1 MLKGNLHLD
10 PIVELKLGTE
20 VMNNLKRELNFL
32 LEVYLLDGADDK
44 RPNDETEQTPS
55 KEMLEGSWEETK
67 GSKSYSIPGAPD
79 HAAVSASMDRQRTQ
93 SASSTE
99 KHASKSTTISFTSRV
114 GPQDKNAFAAEV
126 LEIIN
131 TATSLF

>member
-44 RPNDETEQTPS
+44 RPND
-55 KEMLEGSWEETK
+55 
-67 GSKSYSIPGAPD
+67 
-79 HAAVSASMDRQRTQ
+79 
-93 SASSTE
+93 
-99 KHASKSTTISFTSRV
+99 
-114 GPQDKNAFAAEV
+114 
-126 LEIIN
+126 
-131 TATSLF
+131 